1 MHHFLAGLFVLLT
14 LAPLPAVAATRI
26 VPLAGHTEGA
36 FGTSWRTDLLL
47 SNASNQAQVIDL
59 IFHTTDLP
67 PLTRS
72 IVIGPSDTIVV
83 EDVVAPAAYG
93 QTAESWVGQLVI
105 DSPQGVHA
113 SAHTWTTST
122 ERDGTYGG
130 VIESYDPLILPQH
143 GTLTGLQIAER
154 FRSNLA
160 FANGS
165 NGVNVIDVAVR
176 DEGGTVVRTSRV
188 QLAAHQSQQISLAQ
202 ELALGPGVYAI
213 EWISSAPAILIG
225 SVIDNRS
232 GDPSNVPSI
241 ANAHAQLCFPI
252 VGRTEGDVGTYWSTS
267 LAITSESSASTTVA
281 ILYHGIGEIDAVKT
295 VTIPPHGTLLLDDLM
310 ESLGIASGTG
320 FLHLSGDAPL
330 VAAARIFNTELDGAT
345 YGSLLLPQE
354 SMAESDDV
362 RVRGVRRTSAFRAN
376 VVLTNRTNEPTAG
389 WLRFF
394 DRRGELV
401 EKHWFVMKA
410 HDTEQIALRGSIAEV
425 EAGEVEVQTADG
437 VKLLVLVS
445 NIDNLSG
452 DTVMR
457 ESEQDIQRQ
466 LAP

>member
-1 MHHFLAGLFVLLT
+1 MHHSLASLSVFLLL
-14 LAPLPAVAATRI
+14 ALPATGASRI

-36 FGTSWRTDLLL
+36 MGTSWRTDLLL
-47 SNASNQAQVIDL
+47 SNAVNQSQIIDL
-59 IFHTTDLP
+59 TFHTPMLP

-72 IVIGPSDTIVV
+72 IVIAPGDTVV
-83 EDVVAPAAYG
+83 IEDVVSPAAYA
-93 QTAESWVGQLVI
+93 QPEQSWVGQLVI
-105 DSPQGVHA
+105 DSPHGLHA

-122 ERDGTYGG
+122 DRDGTYGG
-130 VIESYDPLILPQH
+130 LIESYDPLILPQH
-143 GTLTGLQIAER
+143 GTLTGLQTAER
-154 FRSNLA
+154 FRSNVA

-165 NGVNVIDVAVR
+165 SAANTIDFTVR
-176 DEGGTVVRTSRV
+176 DETGTIVRTARID
-188 QLAAHQSQQISLAQ
+188 LAAHQSRQISLAHD
-202 ELALGPGVYAI
+202 LALGHGVYSV
-213 EWISSAPAILIG
+213 EWSSTRAAILIG

-252 VGRTEGDVGTYWSTS
+252 VGRTEGDAGTYWSTS
-267 LAITSESSASTTVA
+267 LAITNESASHNAVA
-281 ILYHGIGEIDAVKT
+281 ILFHGIGEVDATKT
-295 VTIPPHGTLLLDDLM
+295 VVVPPHGTLLLGDLM
-310 ESLGIASGTG
+310 ESLGLASGTG
-320 FLHLSGDAPL
+320 FLHITGDAPL

-394 DRRGELV
+394 DRRGDLV

-425 EAGEVEVQTADG
+425 EAGEVEVQTADD

-445 NIDNLSG
+445 NVDNLSG

-457 ESEQDIQRQ
+457 EPEQEIERQ
-466 LAP
+466 LVP